1 MAKFNPSRLN
11 LARVRRGLTMTA
23 LAKKAGISH
32 RIVVEYEKDYCLY
45 EPSEKTVSALVD
57 ALKYP
62 AEFFFGDDIELI
74 NPSTV
79 SFRSLKKM
87 TAAQEGAAIGAGQI
101 GLILSDYFES
111 KFKLPELNLIDLR
124 GETPEL
130 AARTLREY
138 WRLGNKSISNM
149 VHLLEM
155 NGIKVFSL
163 SENAV
168 EVDAYSFWKDEK
180 AYVFLNN
187 QKTAERS
194 RFDAAHELG
203 HLVLHKHGTP
213 QGKDVEAEANEFA
226 SAFLMPKENVLAAK
240 MQHPSVDGISQLRDN
255 WKVSTFA
262 LIYRMRQVG
271 ALTTWQYNNL
281 VREASARGFRTK
293 EDRVMERER
302 SIIIDKLLQAL
313 SSEGCTL
320 PIIARQL
327 NMPLGEVSNV
337 LFRFGLV
344 PNI

>member
-1 MAKFNPSRLN
+1 
-11 LARVRRGLTMTA
+11 MTA
-23 LAKKAGISH
+23 LAKKADISH
-32 RIVVEYEKDYCLY
+32 RMVVEYEKDYCLY
-45 EPSEKTVSALVD
+45 EPSEQTVSAFVD
-57 ALKYP
+57 VLKYP
-62 AEFFFGDDIELI
+62 AEFFFGEDIETI
-74 NPSTV
+74 DPSTV

-87 TAAQEGAAIGAGQI
+87 TAAQEGAAIGAGQL
-101 GLILSDYFES
+101 GLIVSNYFES
-111 KFKLPELNLIDLR
+111 NFKLPQLNLLDLR
-124 GETPEL
+124 GETPEF
-130 AARTLREY
+130 AARTLREH
-138 WRLGNKSISNM
+138 WKLGSKSISSM
-149 VHLLEM
+149 VHLMEM

-213 QGKDVEAEANEFA
+213 QGKDIEAEANEFA

-240 MQHPSVDGISQLRDN
+240 MQHPSVDGIVQLRQN

-281 VREASARGFRTK
+281 VREASARGFRVK
-293 EDRVMERER
+293 EDKVMDRER
-302 SIIIDKLLQAL
+302 SLIIDTLLKAL
-313 SSEGCTL
+313 ADDGVSL
-320 PIIARQL
+320 PVIARHL
-327 NMPLGEVSNV
+327 NVPLGELSNL

-344 PNI
+344 SKM